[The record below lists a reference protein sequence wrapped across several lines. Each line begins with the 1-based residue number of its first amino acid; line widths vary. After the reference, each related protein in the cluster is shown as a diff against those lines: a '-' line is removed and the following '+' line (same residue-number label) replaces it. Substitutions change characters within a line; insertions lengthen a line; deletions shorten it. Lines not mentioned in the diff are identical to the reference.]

1 MQMKASR
8 QIGASPGEVW
18 EALNAPAILR
28 ACIPGCESFEPIGER
43 NYAVAA
49 AIRIGPVS
57 ARFSGTVMLADI
69 VEGVSY
75 SISFDAKGG
84 VAGFGKGRAAVALA
98 PSDGGTLL
106 TYSVESQV
114 GGKLAQLGQRLIDGA
129 AKSMADDF
137 FRRFDEAL
145 QARAAASAPGE
156 DVIPQT
162 SPAPAPRS
170 RLWMWMAALA
180 AAALLVA
187 SLTAGA

>member
-18 EALNAPAILR
+18 DALNDPAILR
-28 ACIPGCESFEPIGER
+28 ACIPGCQSFEPSGEKA
-43 NYAVAA
+43 YAVVA

-57 ARFSGTVMLADI
+57 ARFSGTVALADI

-145 QARAAASAPGE
+145 QARAAASAPDEG
-156 DVIPQT
+156 VIAQT
-162 SPAPAPRS
+162 PSALAPRS

-180 AAALLVA
+180 AAAMLVA